1 MHKKL
6 IIIIIVFI
14 VIIGGGAG
22 AWFYFSKAPDN
33 GSGQKVIM
41 EINPEELVIFE
52 VKLDNLS
59 DYQKDQAFKRFTNAK
74 NTISQ
79 NKEDGL
85 ANEDNANFYAWLEI
99 ASVQKLIGDYDRAIK
114 IWTWFTEIYSG
125 NSISPANLGD
135 LYKSFVV
142 DKEKSEKYYKI
153 ALEREKHDFQIYY
166 GFYELYRYVFDDAD
180 KAIAV
185 LQDGMANNPDRKDY
199 LTELINYLISLDR
212 RDQASAVIE
221 NWIAQHPEDFSLK
234 ARLQ

>member
-1 MHKKL
+1 MEAASTPLGFLAESDGDVASTRGTLKL
-6 IIIIIVFI
+6 RCR
-14 VIIGGGAG
+14 GGEGG
-22 AWFYFSKAPDN
+22 W
-33 GSGQKVIM
+33 GG
-41 EINPEELVIFE
+41 E
-52 VKLDNLS
+52 VE
-59 DYQKDQAFKRFTNAK
+59 
-74 NTISQ
+74 
-79 NKEDGL
+79 EDGL

>member
-1 MHKKL
+1 MPKKTLIPIIIL
-6 IIIIIVFI
+6 IILATV
-14 VIIGGGAG
+14 GGGAWYYLYNTRE
-22 AWFYFSKAPDN
+22 ANPI
-33 GSGQKVIM
+33 KV
-41 EINPEELVIFE
+41 ETVDINPLDYLVFE
-52 VKLDNLS
+52 VKFGNLS

-114 IWTWFTEIYSG
+114 IWTLFTEIYSG